1 MLEKLAI
8 AAITV
13 TIIVA
18 AFVLIHDI
26 LTTTD
31 DPHHRYE

>member
-18 AFVLIHDI
+18 AFVLVYDI